1 MKQQMKQCAA
11 ALAAALCVAVTG
23 CGKQQ
28 MEIKPAE
35 AVQQLK
41 ESVTFTDQMT
51 DMDSAGACRFYDVST
66 DLVQDS
72 AACVGSGATAE
83 SLAVFEASDADA
95 AQRIVDT
102 LQTFT
107 DSWIKGYSD
116 YKPEEVPK
124 LESALIEQD
133 GVYVVFCVTADNAA
147 AKTAVQDLLNP

>member
-1 MKQQMKQCAA
+1 MKQQMKRCAA
-11 ALAAALCVAVTG
+11 ALAAALCMAAAG

-28 MEIKPAE
+28 AEINPAD

-41 ESVTFTDQMT
+41 DSVSFTDQMT
-51 DMDSAGACRFYDVST
+51 EMDSAGACRFYDVGT
-66 DLVQDS
+66 DLVQDG
-72 AACVGSGATAE
+72 AAYVGSGATAE
-83 SLAVFEASDADA
+83 SLAVFEATDTDA
-95 AQRIVDT
+95 AQSIADA

-107 DSWIKGYSD
+107 DGWIKGYSD

-124 LESALIEQD
+124 LESAVLEQD

>member
-1 MKQQMKQCAA
+1 MKQQMKRCAA
-11 ALAAALCVAVTG
+11 ALAAALCMAAAG

-28 MEIKPAE
+28 AEINPAD

-41 ESVTFTDQMT
+41 DSVSFTDQMT
-51 DMDSAGACRFYDVST
+51 EMDSAGACRFYDVST
-66 DLVQDS
+66 DLVQDG
-72 AACVGSGATAE
+72 AAYVGSGATAE
-83 SLAVFEASDADA
+83 SLAVFEATDKDA
-95 AQRIVDT
+95 AQSIADA

-107 DSWIKGYSD
+107 DGWIKGYSD

-124 LESALIEQD
+124 LESAVLEQD

>member
-1 MKQQMKQCAA
+1 MKQRMKWCAA
-11 ALAAALCVAVTG
+11 ALAAALCVTVTG

-28 MEIKPAE
+28 AAIKPTD
-35 AVQQLK
+35 AVQQLR

-51 DMDSAGACRFYDVST
+51 DMDSAGACRFYDIGT

-83 SLAVFEASDADA
+83 SIAVFEATDADA
-95 AQRIVDT
+95 AARIADA

-116 YKPEEVPK
+116 YKPEQVPK
-124 LESALIEQD
+124 LESAVLEQD

>member
-1 MKQQMKQCAA
+1 MKRQIKQCTA
-11 ALAAALCVAVTG
+11 ALAAALCVTAAG
-23 CGKQQ
+23 CGNQQ
-28 MEIKPAE
+28 ANIDPAN

-51 DMDSAGACRFYDVST
+51 DMDNAGACRFYDVNA
-66 DLVQDS
+66 DLVQDG
-72 AACVGSGATAE
+72 AAYVGSGATAE
-83 SLAVFEASDADA
+83 SMAVFEATDADA
-95 AQRIVDT
+95 AENIADA

-124 LESALIEQD
+124 LESAVLEQN

>member
-1 MKQQMKQCAA
+1 MRQRMKQCAA
-11 ALAAALCVAVTG
+11 ALAAALCMTAAG

-28 MEIKPAE
+28 DITPAD

-41 ESVTFTDQMT
+41 ENVSFTDQMT
-51 DMDSAGACRFYDVST
+51 EMDSAGTCRFYDVDT
-66 DLVQDS
+66 ELVQDS
-72 AACVGSGATAE
+72 AAYVGSGATAE
-83 SLAVFEASDADA
+83 SLAVFEATDADA
-95 AQRIVDT
+95 AQSIADA
-102 LQTFT
+102 LQIFT

-124 LESALIEQD
+124 LESAVLEQD